1 MPHLNTIKCQAST
14 INMLP
19 SNGKPDFSAAAKL
32 MVPVILEAL
41 HDIDNEKKVRA
52 GENSR
57 ATGIPSSPHGVK

>member
-1 MPHLNTIKCQAST
+1 
-14 INMLP
+14 
-19 SNGKPDFSAAAKL
+19 
-32 MVPVILEAL
+32 VPVILEAL